1 MNTIA
6 MKFPGR
12 RQHKH
17 YFPVENKTPLTNKV
31 SSEPKLARSYI
42 VGIDQI
48 LVDIEAKVDDEFL
61 TEFSLKRGMSQVIP
75 DEVTHRLYQRLKNE
89 QLINYEFAGGTIG
102 NTMHNYS
109 VLADDRSV
117 LLGVMS
123 ENIQVGDYAYRFVSN
138 TSSRVDLNYLQP
150 VDGPIGRCFTLIDDS
165 GERTFAINAGLINK
179 LKPESI
185 DESLISNAAA
195 LVISSYLMR
204 TEEGDSMTQA
214 TFKAVECA
222 NKAGVPVVLT
232 LGTKFLIEKEPEFWQ
247 KFVKDHVNIL
257 AMNEDEAEAITG
269 IDDPLKAADA
279 CLDWVDL
286 VICTAG
292 PVGLFMAGYVD
303 DEHKRVT
310 DYPLL
315 PGGIA
320 DFNRYEFSRPMLLK
334 DCENPIKIYTHT
346 APYMGGP
353 DNIKNTN
360 GAGDAA
366 LAAVLHDLSANVY
379 HKMNVQ
385 DSSKHSQP
393 AMTYS
398 SLSQISKYANR
409 VSFEVLVQHSPRLS
423 RGLPER
429 EDSLEHAYW
438 AL

>member
-1 MNTIA
+1 

-214 TFKAVECA
+214 TLKAVECA

-232 LGTKFLIEKEPEFWQ
+232 LGTKFIIEKEPEFWQ
-247 KFVKDHVNIL
+247 NFVKDHVNIL
-257 AMNEDEAEAITG
+257 AMNEDEAQAITG

-292 PVGLFMAGYVD
+292 PEGLFMAGYVD

-310 DYPLL
+310 EYPLL

-334 DCENPIKIYTHT
+334 DCEND
-346 APYMGGP
+346 YM
-353 DNIKNTN
+353 
-360 GAGDAA
+360 
-366 LAAVLHDLSANVY
+366 VV
-379 HKMNVQ
+379 M
-385 DSSKHSQP
+385 
-393 AMTYS
+393 
-398 SLSQISKYANR
+398 
-409 VSFEVLVQHSPRLS
+409 FS
-423 RGLPER
+423 RSIMFR
-429 EDSLEHAYW
+429 
-438 AL
+438 

>member
-1 MNTIA
+1 

-17 YFPVENKTPLTNKV
+17 YFPVDNKNPLTNKI
-31 SSEPKLARSYI
+31 SHPSGLLRNYI

-48 LVDIEAKVDDEFL
+48 LVDIEAKVDPTFLDEFEL
-61 TEFSLKRGMSQVIP
+61 QRGMSQVIS
-75 DEVTHRLYQRLKNE
+75 DEVTDKLYQRLKDE
-89 QLINYEFAGGTIG
+89 ALINYEFAGGTIG

-123 ENIQVGDYAYRFVSN
+123 QNIHVGDYAYRFISN

-150 VDGPIGRCFTLIDDS
+150 VDGPIGRCFTLIDDT
-165 GERTFAINAGLINK
+165 GERTFGINAGLINQ
-179 LKPESI
+179 LHPDSI
-185 DESLISNAAA
+185 DETLIGQASA

-204 TEEGDSMTQA
+204 TQPGDTMTEA
-214 TFKAVECA
+214 AVKAVKCA

-232 LGTKFLIEKEPEFWQ
+232 LGTKHLIEKEPEFWREFA
-247 KFVKDHVNIL
+247 KEHVNIL
-257 AMNEDEAEAITG
+257 TMNEEEALAITG
-269 IDDPLKAADA
+269 FSDPLQAADK

-292 PVGLFMAGYVD
+292 AEGLYMAGYVD
-303 DEHKRVT
+303 EKFKRET
-310 DYPLL
+310 EYALL
-315 PGGIA
+315 PGFIP
-320 DFNRYEFSRPMLLK
+320 DFNRYEYSRPMLFSN
-334 DCENPIKIYTHT
+334 CESPVRIYTHI

-353 DNIKNTN
+353 ESIKNTN

-379 HKMNVQ
+379 HQRNVEN
-385 DSSKHSQP
+385 SSKHKQP
-393 AMTYS
+393 ALSYS
-398 SLSQISKYANR
+398 SLSQMSKYANR
-409 VSFEVLVQHSPRLS
+409 ASFEVLVQHSPRLS

-429 EDSLEHAYW
+429 EDSLEQAYW
-438 AL
+438 SI

>member
-1 MNTIA
+1 

-89 QLINYEFAGGTIG
+89 ELINYEFAGGTIG

-123 ENIQVGDYAYRFVSN
+123 ENIQVGDYAYRFISN
-138 TSSRVDLNYLQP
+138 TSSRVDLNFLQP

-214 TFKAVECA
+214 TLKAVECA

-232 LGTKFLIEKEPEFWQ
+232 LGTKFIIEKEPEFWQ
-247 KFVKDHVNIL
+247 NFVKDHVNIL

-269 IDDPLKAADA
+269 INDPLKAADA

-292 PVGLFMAGYVD
+292 PEGLFMAGYVD
-303 DEHKRVT
+303 DEHKRAT
-310 DYPLL
+310 EYPLL

-334 DCENPIKIYTHT
+334 DCENPVKIYTHT

-353 DNIKNTN
+353 DKIKNTN

-379 HKMNVQ
+379 HKMNVL

>member
-1 MNTIA
+1 

-17 YFPVENKTPLTNKV
+17 YFPVENKSPSTDDISANRPL
-31 SSEPKLARSYI
+31 EPCYI
-42 VGIDQI
+42 VGVDQV
-48 LVDIEAKVDDEFL
+48 LVDIEAKVDDAFLAEFD
-61 TEFSLKRGMSQVIP
+61 LKPGMSQVIT
-75 DEVTHRLYQRLKNE
+75 DELTHRLYERLKNE
-89 QLINYEFAGGTIG
+89 NLIDYEFAGGTIG

-123 ENIQVGDYAYRFVSN
+123 ENIKIGGYAYRFVSN

-150 VDGPIGRCFTLIDDS
+150 VDGPIGRCFTLIDDT
-165 GERTFAINAGLINK
+165 GERTFAINAGRINQ
-179 LKPESI
+179 LTPDAV
-185 DESLISNAAA
+185 DESLISNASA

-204 TEEGDSMTQA
+204 TEEGDTMTEA
-214 TFKAVECA
+214 TLKAVKCA
-222 NKAGVPVVLT
+222 NAAGVPVVLT
-232 LGTKFLIEKEPEFWQ
+232 LGTKFIIEKEPDFWRD
-247 KFVKDHVNIL
+247 FVKTHVDIL
-257 AMNEDEAEAITG
+257 AMNEEEAHAITG
-269 IDDPLKAADA
+269 IEDPLKAADA

-292 PVGLFMAGYVD
+292 CQGLFLAGFVD
-303 DEHKRVT
+303 DKFKRET
-310 DYPLL
+310 EYPLL
-315 PGGIA
+315 PGVISC
-320 DFNRYEFSRPMLLK
+320 FNQYEYSRPMRLN
-334 DCENPIKIYTHT
+334 DCEAPMKIYTHT

-353 DNIKNTN
+353 DKIKNTN

-379 HKMNVQ
+379 HQRNVEH
-385 DSSKHSQP
+385 SSKHSQK
-393 AMTYS
+393 ALTYS

-409 VSFEVLVQHSPRLS
+409 VSYEVLVQHSPRLS

-429 EDSLEHAYW
+429 EDSLEQAYW

>member
-1 MNTIA
+1 

-17 YFPVENKTPLTNKV
+17 YFPVENKSPLTDKI
-31 SSEPKLARSYI
+31 STEAKLARSYI

-61 TEFSLKRGMSQVIP
+61 QEFSLKRGMSQVIP

-89 QLINYEFAGGTIG
+89 ELVNYEFAGGTIG

-123 ENIQVGDYAYRFVSN
+123 ENMQVGGYAYRFVSN

-150 VDGPIGRCFTLIDDS
+150 VDGPIGRCFTLIDDT

-185 DESLISNAAA
+185 DESLISDASA

-204 TEEGDSMTQA
+204 TEEGDTMTQA
-214 TFKAVECA
+214 TLKAVKCA

-232 LGTKFLIEKEPEFWQ
+232 LGTKFLIEQEPEFWRD
-247 KFVKDHVNIL
+247 FVKEHVNIL
-257 AMNEDEAEAITG
+257 AMNEEEALAITG
-269 IDDPLKAADA
+269 IEDPLEASNA
-279 CLDWVDL
+279 CLEWVDL

-292 PVGLFMAGYVD
+292 ADGLFMAGYT
-303 DEHKRVT
+303 DEAHKRET
-310 DYPLL
+310 EYPLL
-315 PGGIA
+315 SASIS
-320 DFNRYEFSRPMLLK
+320 DFNQFEYSRPMLLK
-334 DCENPIKIYTHT
+334 DCDNPIKIYTHT

-353 DNIKNTN
+353 DSIKNTN
-360 GAGDAA
+360 GAGDGA

-379 HKMNVQ
+379 HKMNVE
-385 DSSKHSQP
+385 DSSKHLQP

-409 VSFEVLVQHSPRLS
+409 VSYEVLVQHSPRLS

>member
-1 MNTIA
+1 

-17 YFPVENKTPLTNKV
+17 YFPVENKNPLTDKICNDIAL
-31 SSEPKLARSYI
+31 ERCYI

-48 LVDIEAKVDDEFL
+48 LVDIEAKIDDEFL
-61 TEFSLKRGMSQVIP
+61 VEFDLQRGMSQVIS
-75 DEVTHRLYQRLKNE
+75 DEVTHRLYERLKNE
-89 QLINYEFAGGTIG
+89 GLVNYEFAGGTIG

-123 ENIQVGDYAYRFVSN
+123 ENMKIGGYAYRFVSN
-138 TSSRVDLNYLQP
+138 TSSRVDLNYLQG
-150 VDGPIGRCFTLIDDS
+150 VNGPIGRCFTLIDS
-165 GERTFAINAGLINK
+165 QGERTFAINAGLINK

-185 DESLISNAAA
+185 DESLIQNASA

-204 TEEGDSMTQA
+204 TEEGDTMTEA
-214 TFKAVECA
+214 TLKAVKCA
-222 NKAGVPVVLT
+222 NASGIPVVLT
-232 LGTKFLIEKEPEFWQ
+232 LGTKFIIEKEPEFWRE
-247 KFVKDHVNIL
+247 FVENHVDIL
-257 AMNEDEAEAITG
+257 AMNEEEAHALTG

-279 CLDWVDL
+279 CLEWVDL

-292 PVGLFMAGYVD
+292 CQGLFMAGFVD
-303 DEHKRVT
+303 DEFKRET
-310 DYPLL
+310 EYPLL
-315 PGGIA
+315 PGSINC
-320 DFNRYEFSRPMLLK
+320 FNQYEYSRPTRLK
-334 DCENPIKIYTHT
+334 DCKKPIKIYTHT

-353 DNIKNTN
+353 DQIKNTN
-360 GAGDAA
+360 GAGDGA

-379 HKMNVQ
+379 HQRNVKN
-385 DSSKHSQP
+385 SSKHCQP
-393 AMTYS
+393 ALTYS

-409 VSFEVLVQHSPRLS
+409 VSYEVLVQHSPRLS

-429 EDSLEHAYW
+429 EDSLEQAYW

>member
-1 MNTIA
+1 

-17 YFPVENKTPLTNKV
+17 YFPVENKNPLTNKV
-31 SSEPKLARSYI
+31 NTEAKLARSYI

-61 TEFSLKRGMSQVIP
+61 QEFSLKRGMSQVIP
-75 DEVTHRLYQRLKNE
+75 DEVTHCLYQRLKDE
-89 QLINYEFAGGTIG
+89 ELVNYEFAGGTIG

-123 ENIQVGDYAYRFVSN
+123 ENMQVGGYAYRFVSN

-185 DESLISNAAA
+185 DESLIANAAA

-204 TEEGDSMTQA
+204 TEEGDTMTEA
-214 TFKAVECA
+214 TLKAVKCA

-232 LGTKFLIEKEPEFWQ
+232 LGTKFIIEQEPEFWQ
-247 KFVKDHVNIL
+247 NFVKEHVNIL
-257 AMNEDEAEAITG
+257 AMNEEEAFAITG
-269 IDDPLKAADA
+269 IEDPLKASNA

-292 PVGLFMAGYVD
+292 AEGLFMAGYVD
-303 DEHKRVT
+303 NEHKRAT
-310 DYPLL
+310 EYPLL
-315 PGGIA
+315 SGSIS
-320 DFNRYEFSRPMLLK
+320 DFNSYEYSRPMLLK
-334 DCENPIKIYTHT
+334 DCDNPIKIYTHT

-353 DNIKNTN
+353 DKIKNTN
-360 GAGDAA
+360 GAGDGA
-366 LAAVLHDLSANVY
+366 LAAVLHDLSANIY
-379 HKMNVQ
+379 HKMNVE
-385 DSSKHSQP
+385 DSSKHLQP
-393 AMTYS
+393 ALTYS

-409 VSFEVLVQHSPRLS
+409 VSYEVLVQHSPRLS

>member
-1 MNTIA
+1 

-17 YFPVENKTPLTNKV
+17 YFPVENKSPLTNKV
-31 SSEPKLARSYI
+31 NLNAKLARSYI

-61 TEFSLKRGMSQVIP
+61 QEFSLKRGMSQVIP

-89 QLINYEFAGGTIG
+89 ALVNYEFAGGTIG

-123 ENIQVGDYAYRFVSN
+123 ENMQVGGYAYRFVSN

-185 DESLISNAAA
+185 DESLIGNAAA

-204 TEEGDSMTQA
+204 TEEGDTMTEA
-214 TFKAVECA
+214 TLKAVRCA

-232 LGTKFLIEKEPEFWQ
+232 LGTKFLIEQEPEFWRD
-247 KFVKDHVNIL
+247 FVKEHVNIL
-257 AMNEDEAEAITG
+257 AMNEEEALAITG
-269 IDDPLKAADA
+269 FDDPLKAADA

-292 PVGLFMAGYVD
+292 AEGLFMAGYTD
-303 DEHKRVT
+303 DAHKRET
-310 DYPLL
+310 EYPLL
-315 PGGIA
+315 SASIS
-320 DFNRYEFSRPMLLK
+320 DFNQYEYSRPMLLK
-334 DCENPIKIYTHT
+334 DCDNPIKVYTHT

-353 DNIKNTN
+353 DSIKNTN
-360 GAGDAA
+360 GAGDGA

-385 DSSKHSQP
+385 DSSKHLQP

-409 VSFEVLVQHSPRLS
+409 VSYEVLVQHSPRLS

>member
-1 MNTIA
+1 MNNTA

-17 YFPVENKTPLTNKV
+17 YFPVENKNPL
-31 SSEPKLARSYI
+31 SEKINTETKLECSYI

-48 LVDIEAKVDDEFL
+48 LVDIEAKVGDEFL
-61 TEFSLKRGMSQVIP
+61 QEFSLKRGMSQVIP
-75 DEVTHRLYQRLKNE
+75 DEVTHRLYQRLKDE
-89 QLINYEFAGGTIG
+89 ELVNYEFAGGTIG

-123 ENIQVGDYAYRFVSN
+123 ENIQVGGYAYRFISN

-150 VDGPIGRCFTLIDDS
+150 VDGPIGRCFTLIDNT

-185 DESLISNAAA
+185 NESLIGNAAA

-204 TEEGDSMTQA
+204 TEADDTMTEA
-214 TFKAVECA
+214 TIKAVKSA

-232 LGTKFLIEKEPEFWQ
+232 LGTKFLIEQEPEFWRN
-247 KFVKDHVNIL
+247 FVKEHVNIL
-257 AMNEDEAEAITG
+257 AMNEEEALAITG
-269 IDDPLKAADA
+269 IDDPLKASNA

-292 PVGLFMAGYVD
+292 AQGLFMAGFVD
-303 DEHKRVT
+303 EAHKRAT
-310 DYPLL
+310 EYPLIS
-315 PGGIA
+315 GGIE
-320 DFNRYEFSRPMLLK
+320 DFNQYEYSRPMLLK
-334 DCENPIKIYTHT
+334 DCKNPVKIYTHT

-366 LAAVLHDLSANVY
+366 LAALLHDLSANIY
-379 HKMNVQ
+379 HKKNVEE
-385 DSSKHSQP
+385 SSKHIQP

-409 VSFEVLVQHSPRLS
+409 VSYEVLVQHSPRLS

-429 EDSLEHAYW
+429 EDTLEQAYW

>member
-1 MNTIA
+1 

-17 YFPVENKTPLTNKV
+17 YFPVENKNPLTNKV
-31 SSEPKLARSYI
+31 TNTTKLERSYI
-42 VGIDQI
+42 VGMDQT
-48 LVDIEAKVDDEFL
+48 LVDIEAKIDDEFL
-61 TEFSLKRGMSQVIP
+61 AEFSLKRGMSQVIP
-75 DEVTHRLYQRLKNE
+75 DEVTHALYQRLKDE
-89 QLINYEFAGGTIG
+89 KLVDYEFAGGTIA

-123 ENIQVGDYAYRFVSN
+123 ENIQVGGYAYRFISN
-138 TSSRVDLNYLQP
+138 TSSRVDLNFLQP

-179 LKPESI
+179 LKPESV

-204 TEEGDSMTQA
+204 TEDGDTMTEA
-214 TFKAVECA
+214 TLKAVKCA

-232 LGTKFLIEKEPEFWQ
+232 LGTKFLIEQEPEFWR

-257 AMNEDEAEAITG
+257 AMNEEEALAITG
-269 IDDPLKAADA
+269 IEDPLKAADA
-279 CLDWVDL
+279 CLNWVDL

-292 PVGLFMAGYVD
+292 PEGLFMAGYVD
-303 DEHKRVT
+303 DEHKRAT
-310 DYPLL
+310 EYPLL
-315 PGGIA
+315 PGAIA
-320 DFNRYEFSRPMLLK
+320 DFNRYEYSRPMLLK
-334 DCENPIKIYTHT
+334 DCQNPIRIYTHT

-353 DNIKNTN
+353 ESIKNTN
-360 GAGDAA
+360 GAGDGA

-379 HKMNVQ
+379 HKMNV
-385 DSSKHSQP
+385 DNSSKHSQT

-409 VSFEVLVQHSPRLS
+409 VSYEVLVQHSPRLS

-438 AL
+438 AS

>member
-1 MNTIA
+1 

-17 YFPVENKTPLTNKV
+17 YFPVENKKAITGDIFDNV
-31 SSEPKLARSYI
+31 ASQGCYI
-42 VGIDQI
+42 VGIDQV
-48 LVDIEAKVDDEFL
+48 LVDIEAKIDHTFLAEFN
-61 TEFSLKRGMSQVIP
+61 LKLGMSQVIT
-75 DEVTHRLYQRLKNE
+75 DEVTHRLYERLKDQRL
-89 QLINYEFAGGTIG
+89 IDFEFAGGTIG

-123 ENIQVGDYAYRFVSN
+123 ENMTIGGYAYRFVSN

-179 LKPESI
+179 LRPESV
-185 DESLISNAAA
+185 DESLISNATA

-204 TEEGDSMTQA
+204 TEDGDTMTQA
-214 TFKAVECA
+214 TMKAVKYA
-222 NKAGVPVVLT
+222 NAAGVPVVLT
-232 LGTKFLIEKEPEFWQ
+232 LGTKFLIENEPLFWRD
-247 KFVKDHVNIL
+247 FVKNHVDIL
-257 AMNEDEAEAITG
+257 AMNEEEAYAITG
-269 IDDPLKAADA
+269 IEDPLKAADA

-292 PVGLFMAGYVD
+292 CQGLFMAGFV
-303 DEHKRVT
+303 ENKFKRET
-310 DYPLL
+310 EYPLL
-315 PGGIA
+315 SGAIDG
-320 DFNRYEFSRPMLLK
+320 FNQYEYSRPMRLK
-334 DCENPIKIYTHT
+334 DCKEPIKIYTHT
-346 APYMGGP
+346 SPYMGGP
-353 DNIKNTN
+353 DQIKNTN

-366 LAAVLHDLSANVY
+366 LAAVLHDLSANIY
-379 HKMNVQ
+379 HQYNV
-385 DSSKHSQP
+385 DNSSKHIQS
-393 AMTYS
+393 ALTYS

-409 VSFEVLVQHSPRLS
+409 VSYEVLVQHSPRLS

-429 EDSLEHAYW
+429 EDSLEQAYW